1 MGRDGFTGIDR
12 DRAEEDIHNFD
23 YEAICVLCSLN
34 NKFGGFL
41 EFLSQNWAS
50 PNAETYTKQ
59 LGNDMHDI
67 LHEYDVKEYNFV
79 KGAYNVANKLLL
91 ANGEVPLGELYDT
104 SYNETNYATC
114 GLELDNK
121 TGMDTGA
128 VTTGLS
134 EFNHLLKRGI
144 AEFDDL
150 PEEIAFYDQDG
161 ELIEVYNSGIK
172 DFKVEIQSLLF
183 DIMKNMNANI
193 EEEAYVIFTS
203 KKEAADDIP
212 SNTKL
217 A

>member
-1 MGRDGFTGIDR
+1 MSESNFTGIDR
-12 DRAEEDIHNFD
+12 KRAEDDIHEFD
-23 YEAICVLCSLN
+23 GMAVHLLCFFNSV
-34 NKFGGFL
+34 FDDFL
-41 EFLSQNWAS
+41 LLLSQNWAS

-128 VTTGLS
+128 VTDELS
-134 EFNHLLKRGI
+134 AFNMTMSAWYKEL
-144 AEFDDL
+144 ADL
-150 PEEIAFYDQDG
+150 PDGIAFYDPDG
-161 ELIEVYNSGIK
+161 ELVEVYKSSLCLFKSRVTDLVDPLIK
-172 DFKVEIQSLLF
+172 D
-183 DIMKNMNANI
+183 MNGFVDN
-193 EEEAYVIFTS
+193 EAHVIFTS
-203 KKEAADDIP
+203 KKKAADEIP
-212 SNTKL
+212 AQNKS
-217 A
+217 